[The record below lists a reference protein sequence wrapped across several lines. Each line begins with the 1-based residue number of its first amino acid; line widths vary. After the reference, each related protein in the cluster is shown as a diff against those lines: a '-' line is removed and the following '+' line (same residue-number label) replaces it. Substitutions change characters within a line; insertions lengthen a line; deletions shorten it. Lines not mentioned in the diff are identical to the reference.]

1 MRRPCWCTKQWQNV
15 AQVLHNNR
23 IKVPKDFF
31 RWFFFW
37 LVFTKTGHTCT
48 YITYLDVEELW
59 AKLLPCWKLFRP
71 PIATLLHDP
80 PPNNNCPH
88 NDINSNGEQ
97 TIRYISTW
105 ETGCET
111 HTEVRLQ
118 GIQREKWKQ
127 TLYEKPSAFWQITR
141 ISLRILRFFAVF
153 VFVWAMNKYC
163 TVAVCCSGSKKRSG
177 LNYCCFP
184 VSPWE
189 VLRKRAGKKVK
200 RLIDPRI
207 CLLHFKK
214 TDIAIS
220 ISGGKNIPSGSYSTI
235 L

>member
-1 MRRPCWCTKQWQNV
+1 MIHLLTIIALTTTITATANRQFDIFQRERLV
-15 AQVLHNNR
+15 AKHTPKWGSREYSVKNENKHCRKSRVLFD
-23 IKVPKDFF
+23 KSPGYLCVFYGSLQ
-31 RWFFFW
+31 FFF
-37 LVFTKTGHTCT
+37 
-48 YITYLDVEELW
+48 
-59 AKLLPCWKLFRP
+59 
-71 PIATLLHDP
+71 
-80 PPNNNCPH
+80 
-88 NDINSNGEQ
+88 
-97 TIRYISTW
+97 
-105 ETGCET
+105 
-111 HTEVRLQ
+111 
-118 GIQREKWKQ
+118 
-127 TLYEKPSAFWQITR
+127 
-141 ISLRILRFFAVF
+141 
-153 VFVWAMNKYC
+153 FVWAMNKYC
-163 TVAVCCSGSKKRSG
+163 TVAVYCSGSKKISD